1 MKLTCMQSWVL
12 PEPHSPTS
20 STWCSSRTPPLSRIS
35 SMLHQQK
42 MHSGPEALLH
52 PHQISGSTVQ
62 QYECHEGD
70 IASDLELCRLGLKS
84 GRGPSAAGRQK
95 PCPLK
100 LFQQLSTRLDSG
112 CNALLN
118 ISGESIYSLFQEQQH
133 HHGIQGS
140 HDCR

>member
-1 MKLTCMQSWVL
+1 
-12 PEPHSPTS
+12 
-20 STWCSSRTPPLSRIS
+20 
-35 SMLHQQK
+35 MLHQQK
-42 MHSGPEALLH
+42 MHSGLEALLH

-133 HHGIQGS
+133 HHDIQGS